1 MLPLINRAKK
11 GDGAAFYALIQD
23 RKEHLY
29 RIAYCY
35 VKNEQD
41 ALDLVSEAITK
52 AYIAL
57 PKLKEPAYFETW
69 LIRILINCAI
79 DFLKKARPLRP
90 MILDFADEMPA
101 EAPDQE
107 EIMDLYRAIDSLDGL
122 HKTIILLLYLEDK
135 TIVQAAELLKMPA
148 GTVKTYLNRALKQ
161 LRMKMKEVG

>member
-41 ALDLVSEAITK
+41 ALDLVSEAVTK
-52 AYIAL
+52 AYVAL

-79 DFLKKARPLRP
+79 DFIKKAKPLRP
-90 MILDFADEMPA
+90 MMHDFAEVSAEVPDREEM
-101 EAPDQE
+101 
-107 EIMDLYRAIDSLDGL
+107 MDLYRAIDSLDGL

-135 TIVQAAELLKMPA
+135 TIVQAAELLQMPV

-161 LRMKMKEVG
+161 LRLKMKEVG